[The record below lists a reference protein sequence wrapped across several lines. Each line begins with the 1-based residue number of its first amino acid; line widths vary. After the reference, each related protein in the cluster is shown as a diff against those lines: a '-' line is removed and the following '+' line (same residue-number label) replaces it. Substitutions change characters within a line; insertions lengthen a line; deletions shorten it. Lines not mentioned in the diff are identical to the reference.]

1 MTFRTYDRC
10 AADGQKLIREWNED
24 SSLVIG
30 GKPVGHVE
38 DIWPGRKEAA
48 YVGRARRWSA
58 RPPWMRWSSL
68 PRSGSG
74 TAGSPLIGRSRDV
87 TERGEGSWPKLRPIP
102 LPSVMKC
109 LKKTLLC
116 SKPMMKWRWMEK
128 AWTERC
134 TNQQEDT
141 WQHSWRKRRRKSLGG
156 DGLQLEVFTGLKSWT
171 RTRMDPRTTRPRPN
185 PYPNWNEWPKQ
196 SVYQPSCSS
205 G

>member
-1 MTFRTYDRC
+1 MVCTTPLDEME
-10 AADGQKLIREWNED
+10 L
-24 SSLVIG
+24 
-30 GKPVGHVE
+30 
-38 DIWPGRKEAA
+38 
-48 YVGRARRWSA
+48 SA
-58 RPPWMRWSSL
+58 RIGFGNSGISPDREITRCDGERWREL
-68 PRSGSG
+68 AKAQTHPF
-74 TAGSPLIGRSRDV
+74 ALCYEVSRK
-87 TERGEGSWPKLRPIP
+87 P
-102 LPSVMKC
+102 
-109 LKKTLLC
+109 LLC

>member
-102 LPSVMKC
+102 LPSVMKFLENPC
-109 LKKTLLC
+109 C
-116 SKPMMKWRWMEK
+116 VPSRW
-128 AWTERC
+128 W
-134 TNQQEDT
+134 N
-141 WQHSWRKRRRKSLGG
+141 G
-156 DGLQLEVFTGLKSWT
+156 DGWKKHGQKDVQTNRRIHDSILEEKEGESHWEVMGS
-171 RTRMDPRTTRPRPN
+171 N
-185 PYPNWNEWPKQ
+185 
-196 SVYQPSCSS
+196 
-205 G
+205 